1 MKKLIIPLGLLV
13 LYCVLLIEVLVLKS
27 LPLIRVGHM
36 MFNFGGTQ
44 DGPANLIPLK
54 TLVFYLSGRNGFLIA
69 AINIL
74 GNIIALVPLGL
85 LMPFVFSNMNWKK
98 TILLAIITGIL
109 IETTQV
115 IMHIGIFDIDDV
127 LLNGVGVII
136 GFWMYTIYAKFSE
149 KVKRIMN
156 VAAVSISLV
165 FILLCGLSYY
175 KMIKLPISLESNMES
190 NRLPPMPETGEN
202 KNNPNCCDL
211 CNGTGGT
218 GEIISTDSNAITI
231 KSRAGKV
238 EKILLTNKTTV
249 KDSKGIASSTL
260 LKVGD
265 HVTVIIDESE
275 TASLVLICGIK

>member
-1 MKKLIIPLGLLV
+1 
-13 LYCVLLIEVLVLKS
+13 
-27 LPLIRVGHM
+27 
-36 MFNFGGTQ
+36 
-44 DGPANLIPLK
+44 
-54 TLVFYLSGRNGFLIA
+54 
-69 AINIL
+69 
-74 GNIIALVPLGL
+74 
-85 LMPFVFSNMNWKK
+85 
-98 TILLAIITGIL
+98 
-109 IETTQV
+109 
-115 IMHIGIFDIDDV
+115 MHIGIFDIDDV
-127 LLNGVGVII
+127 LLNGLGVII
-136 GFWMYTIYAKFSE
+136 GFWMYTIYTRFTE

-156 VAAVSISLV
+156 VAVVSISLV

-190 NRLPPMPETGEN
+190 NRLPHMHAAGEN

-238 EKILLTNKTTV
+238 EKIFLTNKTTV

>member
-1 MKKLIIPLGLLV
+1 MRKLIIPLGLLV

-44 DGPANLIPLK
+44 DGPANLNPFK

-74 GNIIALVPLGL
+74 GNIIALLPLGL

-109 IETTQV
+109 IETTQA

-136 GFWMYTIYAKFSE
+136 GFWMHIIYAKFSE

-156 VAAVSISLV
+156 VAVVTISLV

-190 NRLPPMPETGEN
+190 NRLPPMPVKGEN
-202 KNNPNCCDL
+202 KNNPNCRDL

-218 GEIISTDSNAITI
+218 GEIIDTDVKGITI

-238 EKILLTNKTTV
+238 EKILLTNKTTI
-249 KDSKGIASSTL
+249 KDSKGITNSTL

-275 TASLVLICGIK
+275 TASLVLVCGIK

>member
-54 TLVFYLSGRNGFLIA
+54 TILFYLSGRNGFLIA

-85 LMPFVFSNMNWKK
+85 LMPFVFSNINWNK

-109 IETTQV
+109 IETTQA
-115 IMHIGIFDIDDV
+115 ILHIGIFDIDDV
-127 LLNGVGVII
+127 LLNGLGVII
-136 GFWMYTIYAKFSE
+136 GFWMYTIYARFSE
-149 KVKRIMN
+149 NVKHILN
-156 VAAVSISLV
+156 VAVISISLV

-190 NRLPPMPETGEN
+190 NRLPLLPDPGEN
-202 KNNPNCCDL
+202 EKNHNCCDL

-218 GEIISTDSNAITI
+218 GEIIATDATAITI

-238 EKILLTNKTTV
+238 EKIFLTNKTSV
-249 KDSKGIASSTL
+249 KDSKGIASSKS
-260 LKVGD
+260 LKIGD

-275 TASLVLICGIK
+275 TASLVLICGLK